1 MPDWFLFLVVGFSIT
16 VTLIVIVLVAGV
28 FRERGRT
35 KKLLATGTPAEATV
49 LEVRPTGVQVNNEF
63 GVQLALEVSPPSGSP
78 YKVQL
83 KAYVSPVHMPRVQPN
98 QKVPVKIDPEDPEH
112 VALDL

>member
-1 MPDWFLFLVVGFSIT
+1 MPDWFLYLVVVFSVT
-16 VTLIVIVLVAGV
+16 VTLIVIVLMVRMY
-28 FRERGRT
+28 REMART

-49 LEVRPTGVQVNNEF
+49 LEVRPTGVEVNNEF
-63 GVQLALEVSPPSGSP
+63 GMQLTLEVSPPSGSP
-78 YKVQL
+78 YKVHV

-98 QKVPVKIDPEDPEH
+98 QKVSVKIDPQDPEH